1 LFLSP
6 HSQLQNCSAQMQNK
20 QDVIDSLK
28 AALADAVFFSEEHD
42 GKKPARA
49 PQNQPA
55 RKSDPG
61 EREWEARRK
70 EQREN
75 ARLRSREVDARGPV
89 FNGLSPTAPARAQH
103 NQPAR
108 KSDPGEREWEA
119 RRKEQRENAR
129 LRSRGV
135 DARGPVFNWLSPA
148 ANLEG
153 FKGRFS
159 A

>member
-1 LFLSP
+1 
-6 HSQLQNCSAQMQNK
+6 MQNK

-28 AALADAVFFSEEHD
+28 AALADEVFFSEEHD

-49 PQNQPA
+49 SQNQPA

-89 FNGLSPTAPARAQH
+89 FN
-103 NQPAR
+103 
-108 KSDPGEREWEA
+108 
-119 RRKEQRENAR
+119 
-129 LRSRGV
+129 
-135 DARGPVFNWLSPA
+135 WLSPA